1 MKRYRNSII
10 LLVVLGI
17 ITIIMLLQNRSGTF
31 RKDSNAFAVA
41 DTSSITKFFLADKKN
56 NMVKVER
63 TETGN
68 WLLNDKYEVNPTMV
82 QVMLHTFMSIDIKE
96 PVAKATR
103 NTIIRVMA
111 GKSVKTEIYQKVYRI
126 NLFGKIKLFPHEKLT
141 RVYYVGD
148 ATMDNS
154 GTFMLME
161 GSEDPYVVDIPG
173 FRGFVTSRY
182 SALEGDWRSHSI
194 YKFRVPDISSVTI
207 KFNEKPELSYSI
219 TNTNNRD
226 FVLTSLVDNRAI
238 ERFDT
243 GNVVQYLGMF
253 KNLNYESILDEMTK
267 AKRDSIV
274 ATVPTYEVI
283 LVDKPGKSHTLK
295 TWKRKADPG
304 QLDLDGNQAEY
315 DFERMYG
322 LIDDSEQLVSI
333 QYFVF
338 SEVFMPIQFFT
349 QNVINE

>member
-10 LLVVLGI
+10 LLVVLGSI
-17 ITIIMLLQNRSGTF
+17 AAFMLLQNRSGTF
-31 RKDSNAFAVA
+31 RKDSNSFAVK
-41 DTSSITKFFLADKKN
+41 DTSSITKFFLADKRN
-56 NMVKVER
+56 NTVKVER
-63 TETGN
+63 TESGK

-141 RVYYVGD
+141 RTYYVGD
-148 ATMDNS
+148 ATMEND

-194 YKFRVPDISSVTI
+194 YRFRVPDISSVTI
-207 KFNEKPELSYSI
+207 KFNERPELSYSI
-219 TNTNNRD
+219 ANNNNKQ
-226 FVLTSLVDNRAI
+226 FVLTTLTDNRAI
-238 ERFDT
+238 ESFDT
-243 GNVVQYLGMF
+243 GRVVQYLGVF
-253 KNLNYESILDEMTK
+253 KNLNYESILDEMTR

-295 TWKRKADPG
+295 AWKRKADPG

-322 LIDDSEQLVSI
+322 LIDNSEQLVSV

-338 SEVFMPIQFFT
+338 NEVFVPIQFFT

>member
-10 LLVVLGI
+10 LLVVLALI
-17 ITIIMLLQNRSGTF
+17 SAFMLLQNRSGTF
-31 RKDSNAFAVA
+31 RKDSNAFAVD

-56 NMVKVER
+56 NTVKVER
-63 TETGN
+63 TEAGK

-141 RVYYVGD
+141 RTYYVGD
-148 ATMDNS
+148 ATMEND

-194 YKFRVPDISSVTI
+194 YRFRVPDLSSVTI

-219 TNTNNRD
+219 TNNNNKE
-226 FVLTSLVDNRAI
+226 FVLTTLTDNSAVAN
-238 ERFDT
+238 FDT
-243 GNVVQYLGMF
+243 GRLVQYLGVY
-253 KNLNYESILDEMTK
+253 KNLNYESVLDEMTK

-295 TWKRKADPG
+295 AWKRKADPG

-322 LIDDSEQLVSI
+322 LIDNSEQLVSI

-338 SEVFMPIQFFT
+338 NEVFVPIQFFT
-349 QNVINE
+349 HNVGIE